1 MPYVSRAKAVRHE
14 LAESGSVEEKLAAKD
29 KELHDAKLAVKLKVR
44 LLQFIFDAAGSDQA
58 CLQISPARPV
68 SSEFYLTSGVS

>member
-44 LLQFIFDAAGSDQA
+44 LLRFIFDAAPIKLVYRSRQRA
-58 CLQISPARPV
+58 QCRLNFI
-68 SSEFYLTSGVS
+68 